1 MVVDTKTKVLAL
13 ASAGLMACGTARG
26 LEGLPATGDVVFL
39 ATPSGLQALATD
51 SGSIEREL
59 PGGKAAPGFEVLV
72 SSVPDGSFTKVTRL
86 SPDGEI
92 LSRTMVEGDV
102 TARVVTDDLVAL
114 GDAESSGETPYL
126 PAPKLNTNI
135 VILDDSGAQRTYRLS
150 GNFEPEA
157 FKVDGSELFMIQ
169 YLPALAPE
177 RYRVR
182 RLRLD
187 DGAVRP
193 IGRLKLNAPGQM
205 QGTGR
210 TQALS
215 PWGDELYTLYTQQI
229 DAGHDADHHAANDA
243 VAGHAFVHMLNLADG
258 WAHCIDLPAVFASGS
273 ATASAI
279 AVNPAGDRVFVADWT
294 HGAVSALNPRRAR
307 VIDTAEVS
315 FGSSDATTFAVATPE
330 RLFVAGSSDV
340 VVLDP
345 RTFEVLDSWSYATE
359 ITGMSLSDDRLY
371 VSTADEIVAV
381 DPDSGASLATF
392 DPHGAMGIEGVLPV
406 SR

>member
-1 MVVDTKTKVLAL
+1 MHLKTKVLAFSC
-13 ASAGLMACGTARG
+13 AALMACGTARG
-26 LEGLPATGDVVFL
+26 IERPSGPGDLLFL
-39 ATPSGLQALATD
+39 ATPNGLQALATD

-72 SSVPDGSFTKVTRL
+72 STVPDGSSTTVTRMA
-86 SPDGEI
+86 PDGQI
-92 LSRTMVEGDV
+92 LSRTAVEGEV

-114 GDAESSGETPYL
+114 ADSETSGETPYL
-126 PAPKLNTNI
+126 PAPKRTTRI
-135 VILDDSGAQRTYRLS
+135 VIVADSGAQRGYELS

-169 YLPALAPE
+169 YLPALASE

-182 RLRLD
+182 RLRLAN
-187 DGAVRP
+187 GAVRP

-229 DAGHDADHHAANDA
+229 DAGHDAGEHAADHVA
-243 VAGHAFVHMLNLADG
+243 AGHAFVHMLNLADG

-294 HGAVSALNPRRAR
+294 HGAASVLNPRRAR
-307 VIDTAEVS
+307 VIETAEVS
-315 FGSSDATTFAVATPE
+315 FGSSDASTFAVATQE
-330 RLFVAGSSDV
+330 RLFVAGNSDV

-345 RTFEVLDSWSYATE
+345 KTFEVLDRWSFAAQ
-359 ITGMSLSDDRLY
+359 ITGMSLSNDRLY
-371 VSTADEIVAV
+371 VSTDSEIVAV
-381 DPDSGASLATF
+381 DPESGVSLATL
-392 DPHGAMGIEGVLPV
+392 DPHGATGLEGVVPL
-406 SR
+406 SK

>member
-1 MVVDTKTKVLAL
+1 MVEIRTKVLAISC
-13 ASAGLMACGTARG
+13 AALMACGTAQG
-26 LEGLPATGDVVFL
+26 IEDPPASGDLLFL
-39 ATPSGLQALATD
+39 ATPSGLQALATG

-72 SSVPDGSFTKVTRL
+72 STLPEGSSTAVTRIAA
-86 SPDGEI
+86 DGEV
-92 LSRTMVEGDV
+92 LSRTVVEGDV

-114 GDAESSGETPYL
+114 ADTESSGETPYL

-135 VILDDSGAQRTYRLS
+135 VILDDSGAQRAYELK

-157 FKVDGSELFMIQ
+157 FKVDGKELFMIQ

-177 RYRVR
+177 RYQVQ
-182 RLRLD
+182 RLRLR
-187 DGAVRP
+187 DGAVLP

-229 DAGHDADHHAANDA
+229 DAGHDAAHHAADDA

-307 VIDTAEVS
+307 VIDTADVS
-315 FGSSDATTFAVATPE
+315 FGSSDASTFAVATQD
-330 RLFVAGSSDV
+330 RLFVGGNSGV

-345 RTFEVLDSWSYATE
+345 RTFEVLDRWSFAAE
-359 ITGMSLSDDRLY
+359 ITGMSSSDDRLY
-371 VSTADEIVAV
+371 VSTDSEIVVV
-381 DPDSGASLATF
+381 DPGSGASLARL
-392 DPHGAMGIEGVLPV
+392 DPHGATGIEGVLPV